1 MQELHVVV
9 DFGKGSR
16 FDLEGNE
23 EELSVYDTSERV
35 WRRLNFFLYCC
46 YVTARVSIGYWQ

>member
-9 DFGKGSR
+9 DFGKGYR